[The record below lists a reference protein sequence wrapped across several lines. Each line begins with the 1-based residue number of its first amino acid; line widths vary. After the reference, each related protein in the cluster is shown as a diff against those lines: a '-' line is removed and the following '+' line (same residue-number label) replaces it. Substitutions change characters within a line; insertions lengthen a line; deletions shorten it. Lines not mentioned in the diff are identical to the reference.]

1 MNVMFYDVFRY
12 DIFDRKILIKVMFSV
27 GYGWWAVMR
36 MRGGN

>member
-27 GYGWWAVMR
+27 GYGWWVVMR